1 MYRNY
6 LMKETYMQDEQG
18 DERRTDGE
26 GTGNQENSE
35 LLLKCVQTYRDVTTL
50 RPSNGKRV
58 LDYVT

>member
-1 MYRNY
+1 
-6 LMKETYMQDEQG
+6 MQDEQG